1 MWEVLLTVC
10 MAADPGACRMERL
23 PGGGDR
29 AACVAA
35 ADAAVA
41 ALPRAEQAQEWPCV
55 PVGETP
61 GFTVTEIAPGVFV
74 HRGRH
79 EEPEAANGG
88 DVSNAGFVIGG
99 EAVAVIDAGGAPGV
113 ARSLL
118 AEIRAR
124 TDLPVRWLILTHMH
138 PDHVLGAG
146 VFVDAGARVT
156 GAERLGPALAA
167 RAQTYMAAMSRL
179 LGPAFEDARIVS
191 PDEGV
196 ATTREIDLGGRTLVL
211 RAHPVAHTDN
221 DLSVR
226 DIETGT
232 LFLGDLLFMGHVP
245 ALDGSLLGWRREL
258 AALVEAPAKRVVP
271 GHGPAAAAW
280 PDAAGPITGYLDTL
294 IADTRAAIAAGE
306 PMLGATERI
315 GQGARDGWLLFDAFN
330 TRNATAA
337 YQQLEWE

>member
-10 MAADPGACRMERL
+10 LAADPGACRTERL
-23 PGGGDR
+23 PGGDDR

-35 ADAAVA
+35 ANAAVA
-41 ALPRAEQAQEWPCV
+41 ALPQAEQAQDWPCV
-55 PVGETP
+55 PAGEAP
-61 GFTVTEIAPGVFV
+61 GFAVTEVAPGVFV

-88 DVSNAGFVIGG
+88 DVSNAGFVIGA
-99 EAVAVIDAGGAPGV
+99 EAVAVIDAGGAPAVG
-113 ARSLL
+113 RGLL
-118 AEIRAR
+118 AAIRER
-124 TDLPVRWLILTHMH
+124 TELPVRWLILTHMH

-146 VFVDAGARVT
+146 PFVDAGARVV

-167 RAQTYMAAMSRL
+167 RAQTYGAAMARL
-179 LGPAFEDARIVS
+179 LGPAFEDARIVA

-196 ATTREIDLGGRTLVL
+196 ATTREIDLGGRRLVL

-221 DLSVR
+221 DLTVL
-226 DIETGT
+226 DVETGT

-258 AALVEAPAKRVVP
+258 AALAGEPVERVVP

-280 PDAAGPITGYLDTL
+280 PEAAAPILGYLDALT
-294 IADTRAAIAAGE
+294 AETRAAIAAGE

-315 GQGARDGWLLFDAFN
+315 GQGERGRWLLFDAFN